1 MDSLLVAM
9 TTLIDIRLKGT
20 GAHPMKDAD
29 TPETRVI
36 RKLTT
41 ILHADVCGYSRLMG
55 QDEMGTL
62 KQLKEHKVIVHE
74 FLDRHYGRMI
84 NWTGDGLLAEFASVV
99 EAVQCAVEIQRELKA
114 RNDLVDADRRMEF
127 RVGINLGD
135 VMVDGNELFGEGVNI
150 AARLQSIAPVGG
162 VLLSG
167 TSFDQVRGKLAL
179 DFDFMGRQS
188 VKNISDQIPA
198 YAVVLDPNARP
209 TSRRISRS
217 GETYADAGTFDPRPA
232 PHARSR
238 GSRAAAL
245 RGPYGGFWRR
255 AVAFGVDMYIAVAV
269 SFLLSDLFNE
279 SFEPLFVL
287 IYAAYLTGFESS
299 EWQASIGKRIMG
311 LKVIDERGERLTISR
326 ALGRNFA
333 KVASAVPLMLGF
345 IWAAFSEKK
354 QCWHDSLA
362 DTLVIDEDALA
373 VAEGREQK
381 FFYKP

>member
-1 MDSLLVAM
+1 M
-9 TTLIDIRLKGT
+9 TTLKHIRPDFTGGLEGT
-20 GAHPMKDAD
+20 GAHPMSDSD
-29 TPETRVI
+29 TPEQRVT

-62 KQLKEHKVIVHE
+62 KQLKEHKVTVQN
-74 FLDRHYGRMI
+74 FLDRHYGRTI

-99 EAVQCAVEIQRELKA
+99 EAVQCAVEIQRELRA
-114 RNDLVDADRRMEF
+114 RNDLLDEDRRMEF

-167 TSFDQVRGKLAL
+167 TAFDQVRGKLAL
-179 DFDFMGRQS
+179 DFDFVGRQE
-188 VKNISDQIPA
+188 VKNISEKIPA
-198 YAVVLDPNARP
+198 YTVVLDPNAKP

-217 GETYADAGTFDPRPA
+217 GDSYADAGSFDLHPA
-232 PHARSR
+232 SPARARSP
-238 GSRAAAL
+238 RAAAL
-245 RGPYGGFWRR
+245 GGPYAGFWRR
-255 AVAFGVDMYIAVAV
+255 SVAFSVDMYIAVAV
-269 SFLLSDLFNE
+269 SFLLSDLTGG
-279 SFEPLFVL
+279 SFEPLIAL

-333 KVASAVPLMLGF
+333 KVVSAAALMLGF
-345 IWAAFSEKK
+345 IWIVFSDKK
-354 QCWHDSLA
+354 QAWHDSLA

-373 VAEGREQK
+373 VKEGREQK
-381 FFYKP
+381 FLY